1 MCSSCAWS
9 CCSRKRGPR
18 LANPEV
24 GDKQLMSQNHVA
36 PLVYLVGS
44 KQPSKIVYILFSCRQ
59 EPAPSIDLAFGSA
72 TAVFDSLQHGVGG
85 PAFEPPDT
93 VTFTKIHR
101 SIGDVDMHYSGT
113 APIVADLLAD
123 GDAGAL
129 ASAAHPHQQL
139 HSEPQLPPSPLPPNC
154 CSPVPASTTS
164 TTSTTATTTTT
175 SSAAPTTSESP
186 LTAAAVH
193 NRVALSTWNPI
204 RCPVSTGACTCPVS
218 GEYFRIKPK

>member
-1 MCSSCAWS
+1 
-9 CCSRKRGPR
+9 
-18 LANPEV
+18 
-24 GDKQLMSQNHVA
+24 MSQNHVA
-36 PLVYLVGS
+36 PLVGS

-59 EPAPSIDLAFGSA
+59 EPTPSIDLAFGSA

-93 VTFTKIHR
+93 VTFTKMHR
-101 SIGDVDMHYSGT
+101 SIGDVDMYCSGT

-139 HSEPQLPPSPLPPNC
+139 HSEPQLPPSPLTPNC

-164 TTSTTATTTTT
+164 TTSTTTTTTT
-175 SSAAPTTSESP
+175 SSAAPTTSKSP
-186 LTAAAVH
+186 LTTAAVH
-193 NRVALSTWNPI
+193 NRVPLPTRNPI
-204 RCPVSTGACTCPVS
+204 RCPVPTGAYTCPVS
-218 GEYFRIKPK
+218 G